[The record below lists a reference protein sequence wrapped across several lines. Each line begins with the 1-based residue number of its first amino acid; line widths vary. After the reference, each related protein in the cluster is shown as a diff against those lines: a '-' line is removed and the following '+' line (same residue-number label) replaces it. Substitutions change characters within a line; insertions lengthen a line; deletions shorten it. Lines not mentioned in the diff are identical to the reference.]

1 MDDSYFN
8 LLSLK
13 HRDES
18 GFAESLRWRC
28 FVNLH
33 F

>member
-1 MDDSYFN
+1 MDDLYFN

-18 GFAESLRWRC
+18 GSTESLRWWC
-28 FVNLH
+28 FANLY